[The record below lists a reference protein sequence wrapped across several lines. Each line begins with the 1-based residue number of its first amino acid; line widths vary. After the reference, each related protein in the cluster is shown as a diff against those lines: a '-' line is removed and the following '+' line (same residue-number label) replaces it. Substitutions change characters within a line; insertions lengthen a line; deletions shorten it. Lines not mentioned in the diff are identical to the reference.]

1 MSITKKDEAFL
12 RGLRGRKQWK
22 ERDARRALSLCEGS
36 GQSRAAFARQYGLR
50 PMRFAWWK
58 RRLGEWT
65 EPVAISE
72 RDQDVRFVELVAHTN
87 DEASPARPAATV
99 RAGEVT
105 VELVTLDHEAVVF
118 VAALSRALGTDA
130 CS

>member
-12 RGLRGRKQWK
+12 RGLCGRKQWK
-22 ERDARRALSLCEGS
+22 EQDARRALSLCEGS

-65 EPVAISE
+65 EPVATSE
-72 RDQDVRFVELVAHTN
+72 RHEGVRFVELVAGVN
-87 DEASPARPAATV
+87 DAPSTRPAALV
-99 RAGEVT
+99 HAGEVT
-105 VELVTLDHEAVVF
+105 VELVTLDHDAAAF